1 MTLSKKIAK
10 KLPKKSS
17 KMLLKILLPRRMHN
31 VLGACAIIA
40 LSSLCGNVQASD
52 KFDIEAV
59 KTKYNSIDYVYTS
72 IPERG
77 YNYYK
82 VADNAYY
89 IHNEFDSMVFFITDI
104 GVVVYDARPELTPG
118 VLDLI
123 PKLTDKK
130 ITHVI
135 YSHHHRDHAEGMHL
149 YVESGL
155 MAKNAKIIAQRE
167 TEEFLKI
174 AHEDLPAE
182 RANMRP
188 MPNLVWDDEYV
199 IETGGLRL
207 EFKNYSRNWHSHDDA
222 VVYAPKQKILFATDT
237 FHAKSAPWI
246 HFGEASDPM
255 MTWKIPQILLDDY
268 PDFEF
273 VITGHEKI
281 VATHKDLEQYRDLIA
296 DMQKIMWEVVKSDG
310 FHATMKEAGLRY
322 KDGSEWWNYREGI
335 DLAAELCAAKF
346 VERWAPKVRNASLN
360 AKENFSMMFMQNMIL
375 NP

>member
-1 MTLSKKIAK
+1 MAFLQK
-10 KLPKKSS
+10 
-17 KMLLKILLPRRMHN
+17 LLPARMHN
-31 VLGACAIIA
+31 VLGACAIVA
-40 LSSLCGNVQASD
+40 LSSLSGNALAAE

-59 KTKYNSIDYVYTS
+59 KAKYTVRDYVYTS

-89 IHNEFDSMVFFITDI
+89 IHNEFDSMVFFITDT
-104 GVVVYDARPELTPG
+104 GVVVYDARPELTPS

-149 YVESGL
+149 YAKSGL
-155 MAKNAKIIAQRE
+155 MAKDAKIIAQKE

-182 RANMRP
+182 IANLRP
-188 MPNLVWDDEYV
+188 MPDVVWDDEYV
-199 IETGGLRL
+199 LETGGLRL
-207 EFKNYSRNWHSHDDA
+207 EFKNYSRNWHSHDDSI
-222 VVYAPKQKILFATDT
+222 VYAPKQNILFAIDT

-255 MTWKIPQILLDDY
+255 MTWKLPQILLDDY
-268 PDFEF
+268 PEAEF
-273 VITGHEKI
+273 IITGHEKI
-281 VATHKDLEQYRDLIA
+281 VATHEDLEQYRDLIA
-296 DMQKIMWEVVKSDG
+296 DMQKIMWDTMKSEA

-322 KDGSEWWNYREGI
+322 KDGSEWVLYREGI
-335 DLAAELCAAKF
+335 DLAAELAAAKF
-346 VERWAPKVRNASLN
+346 IENWSPKVRNASLN
-360 AKENFSMMFMQNMIL
+360 AKENFSMMFMQFAIL